1 MPNYTT
7 NLNLT
12 KPLVSELYDIN
23 VQNENMDKIDEVIG
37 TIPVPSTE
45 DTGKFLRVNVDGAY
59 ALETVPSAEEASF

>member
-37 TIPVPSTE
+37 TIPVPTTE
-45 DTGKFLRVNVDGAY
+45 DTGKFLRVNVEGTY